1 MIQARKTISKWQLL
15 RKAGLEMHTTESRYE
30 LADLVTSR
38 MAISILIFAV
48 VLAIINTSATQSQ
61 TMSSYGFL
69 LVVSLCLLLIS
80 ADFFVD
86 GAKAMARKMGLSE
99 LIIGLTVV
107 SIGTSLPEILVTGQ
121 SALAARISPEDREYL
136 ALAVGNIFGSVLI
149 QITLILGIVII
160 VKPLDLEPGWLQRDG
175 FMMAFAL
182 VLLTLL
188 IWFDNELSRLEG
200 GVLAV
205 GYIAYITYLISI
217 SRGQR
222 EEPGKK
228 GEGSEVESTDETE
241 IEQEWDGMSILVC
254 MILGLGAAVLAS
266 DRMVHAASVIAI
278 NFGVSEAV
286 IGTTIAA
293 AGTSLPELAVGMAAA
308 YRSSG
313 VAIGTLLGSNI
324 TDPMFSIGMAA
335 VIYPITFDATT
346 VGAEN
351 FVDIKRW
358 IIPGALIATFM
369 ALLFMWS
376 SSKFKRYEGYILVST
391 YMLFL
396 IGLVT
401 RVYAF

>member
-1 MIQARKTISKWQLL
+1 
-15 RKAGLEMHTTESRYE
+15 MHTAESRYE
-30 LADLVTSR
+30 LGDLVTSR
-38 MAISILIFAV
+38 MTISVLMFGV
-48 VLAIINTSATQSQ
+48 VLAIINESAAASQS
-61 TMSSYGFL
+61 MSSYGFL

-80 ADFFVD
+80 ADYFVD

-121 SALAARISPEDREYL
+121 SALAARVSPEDREFL

-160 VKPLDLEPGWLQRDG
+160 VKPLDMEPGWLQRDG

-188 IWFDNELSRLEG
+188 IRFDSELSRLEG
-200 GVLAV
+200 GFLAA
-205 GYIAYITYLISI
+205 GYVAYITYLISI
-217 SRGQR
+217 SRRQMKINVK
-222 EEPGKK
+222 EGKK
-228 GEGSEVESTDETE
+228 AEKDGESDDEDWE
-241 IEQEWDGMSILVC
+241 GMAILVC
-254 MILGLGAAVLAS
+254 MVLGLGAAVLAS
-266 DRMVHAASVIAI
+266 DRMVHSASFIAT

-324 TDPMFSIGMAA
+324 TDPMFSIGIAA
-335 VIYPITFDATT
+335 LIHPITFSADT
-346 VGAEN
+346 VGQGN
-351 FVDIKRW
+351 YIDIRYW
-358 IIPGALIATFM
+358 IIPGALIATFL
-369 ALLFMWS
+369 AILFMWS

-396 IGLVT
+396 IGLLT

>member
-1 MIQARKTISKWQLL
+1 MT
-15 RKAGLEMHTTESRYE
+15 
-30 LADLVTSR
+30 
-38 MAISILIFAV
+38 ISILMFGV
-48 VLAIINTSATQSQ
+48 VLAIVNTSAAQSQ

-69 LVVSLCLLLIS
+69 LIVSLCLLLIS

-121 SALAARISPEDREYL
+121 SALAASISPEDREYL

-175 FMMAFAL
+175 FMMVFAL

-188 IWFDNELSRLEG
+188 LWFDNTLSRLEG
-200 GVLAV
+200 GLLAS
-205 GYIAYITYLISI
+205 GYVAYITYLISL
-217 SRGQR
+217 SRRQKGEQR
-222 EEPGKK
+222 ETTV
-228 GEGSEVESTDETE
+228 SENEEEADEE
-241 IEQEWDGMSILVC
+241 ELQDWAGMSIMVC

-266 DRMVHAASVIAI
+266 DRMVHSASFIAK

-324 TDPMFSIGMAA
+324 TDPMFSIGIAA
-335 VIYPITFDATT
+335 LIYPITFSAET
-346 VGAEN
+346 VGASN
-351 FVDIKRW
+351 YVDIRYW

-369 ALLFMWS
+369 AIIFMWS

-391 YMLFL
+391 YMIFL
-396 IGLVT
+396 IGLIT

>member
-1 MIQARKTISKWQLL
+1 
-15 RKAGLEMHTTESRYE
+15 MHTAESRYE
-30 LADLVTSR
+30 LGDLVTSR
-38 MAISILIFAV
+38 MTISVLMFGV
-48 VLAIINTSATQSQ
+48 VLAIINESAAASQS
-61 TMSSYGFL
+61 MSSYGFL

-80 ADFFVD
+80 ADYFVD

-121 SALAARISPEDREYL
+121 SALAARVSPEDREFL

-160 VKPLDLEPGWLQRDG
+160 VKPLDMEPGWLQRDG
-175 FMMAFAL
+175 FMMDFAL

-188 IWFDNELSRLEG
+188 IWFDSELSRLEG
-200 GVLAV
+200 GFLAA
-205 GYIAYITYLISI
+205 GYVAYITYLISI
-217 SRGQR
+217 SRRQMKINVK
-222 EEPGKK
+222 EGKK
-228 GEGSEVESTDETE
+228 AEKDGESDDEDWE
-241 IEQEWDGMSILVC
+241 GMAILVC
-254 MILGLGAAVLAS
+254 MVLGLGAAVLAS
-266 DRMVHAASVIAI
+266 DRMVHSASFIAT

-324 TDPMFSIGMAA
+324 TDPMFSIGIAA
-335 VIYPITFDATT
+335 LIHPITFSADT
-346 VGAEN
+346 VGQGN
-351 FVDIKRW
+351 YIDIRYW
-358 IIPGALIATFM
+358 IIPGALIATFL
-369 ALLFMWS
+369 AILFMWS

-396 IGLVT
+396 IGLLT

>member
-1 MIQARKTISKWQLL
+1 
-15 RKAGLEMHTTESRYE
+15 MHTAESRYE
-30 LADLVTSR
+30 LGDLVTSR
-38 MAISILIFAV
+38 MTISVLMFGV
-48 VLAIINTSATQSQ
+48 VLAIINESAAASQS
-61 TMSSYGFL
+61 MSSYGFL

-80 ADFFVD
+80 ADYFVD

-121 SALAARISPEDREYL
+121 SALAARVSPEDREFL

-160 VKPLDLEPGWLQRDG
+160 VKPLDMEPGWLQRDG

-188 IWFDNELSRLEG
+188 IWFDSELSRLEG
-200 GVLAV
+200 GVLAA
-205 GYIAYITYLISI
+205 GYVAYITYLISI
-217 SRGQR
+217 SRRQMKINVK
-222 EEPGKK
+222 EGKK
-228 GEGSEVESTDETE
+228 AEKDGESDDEDWE
-241 IEQEWDGMSILVC
+241 GMAILVC
-254 MILGLGAAVLAS
+254 MVLGLGAAVLAS
-266 DRMVHAASVIAI
+266 DRMVHSASFIAT

-324 TDPMFSIGMAA
+324 TDPMFSIGIAA
-335 VIYPITFDATT
+335 LIHPITFSADT
-346 VGAEN
+346 VGQGN
-351 FVDIKRW
+351 YIDIRYW
-358 IIPGALIATFM
+358 IIPGALIATFL
-369 ALLFMWS
+369 AILFMWS

-396 IGLVT
+396 IGLLT

>member
-1 MIQARKTISKWQLL
+1 
-15 RKAGLEMHTTESRYE
+15 MHATESRYE
-30 LADLVTSR
+30 LGDLVSSK
-38 MAISILIFAV
+38 MVISILMFGV
-48 VLAIINTSATQSQ
+48 VLAIVNTSATQSQ

-69 LVVSLCLLLIS
+69 LIVSLCLLLIS

-121 SALAARISPEDREYL
+121 SALAASISPEDREYL

-175 FMMAFAL
+175 FMMVFAL

-188 IWFDNELSRLEG
+188 IWFDNTLSRLEG
-200 GVLAV
+200 GLLAT
-205 GYIAYITYLISI
+205 GYIVYITYLISL
-217 SRGQR
+217 SRRQKEDVKEA
-222 EEPGKK
+222 EE
-228 GEGSEVESTDETE
+228 SEEDDDESDEE
-241 IEQEWDGMSILVC
+241 DMQDWAGMSIMVC

-266 DRMVHAASVIAI
+266 DRMVHSASFIAQS
-278 NFGVSEAV
+278 FGVSEAV

-324 TDPMFSIGMAA
+324 TDPMFSIGIAA
-335 VIYPITFDATT
+335 LIYPITFSAET
-346 VGAEN
+346 VGAGN
-351 FVDIKRW
+351 YVDIRYW

-369 ALLFMWS
+369 AIIFMWS

-396 IGLVT
+396 IGLMT

>member
-1 MIQARKTISKWQLL
+1 
-15 RKAGLEMHTTESRYE
+15 MHATGSRYE
-30 LADLVTSR
+30 LADLVSSKMT
-38 MAISILIFAV
+38 ISILMFGV
-48 VLAIINTSATQSQ
+48 VLAIVNTSAAQSQ

-69 LVVSLCLLLIS
+69 LIVSLCLLLIS

-121 SALAARISPEDREYL
+121 SALAASISPEDREYL

-175 FMMAFAL
+175 FMMVFAL

-188 IWFDNELSRLEG
+188 LWFDNTLSRLEG
-200 GVLAV
+200 GLLAS
-205 GYIAYITYLISI
+205 GYVAYITYLISL
-217 SRGQR
+217 SRRQKGEQR
-222 EEPGKK
+222 ETTV
-228 GEGSEVESTDETE
+228 SENEEEADEE
-241 IEQEWDGMSILVC
+241 ELQDWAGMSIMVC

-266 DRMVHAASVIAI
+266 DRMVHSASFIAK

-324 TDPMFSIGMAA
+324 TDPMFSIGIAA
-335 VIYPITFDATT
+335 LIYPITFSAET
-346 VGAEN
+346 VGASN
-351 FVDIKRW
+351 YVDIRYW

-369 ALLFMWS
+369 AIIFMWS

-391 YMLFL
+391 YMIFL
-396 IGLVT
+396 IGLIT

>member
-1 MIQARKTISKWQLL
+1 
-15 RKAGLEMHTTESRYE
+15 MHATESRYE
-30 LADLVTSR
+30 LADLVSSKMT
-38 MAISILIFAV
+38 ISILMFGV
-48 VLAIINTSATQSQ
+48 VLAIVNTSATQSQ

-69 LVVSLCLLLIS
+69 LIVSLCLLLIS

-86 GAKAMARKMGLSE
+86 GAKAMARKIGLSE

-121 SALAARISPEDREYL
+121 SALAASISPEEREYL

-175 FMMAFAL
+175 FMMVFAL

-188 IWFDNELSRLEG
+188 LWFDNTLSRLEG
-200 GVLAV
+200 GLLAS
-205 GYIAYITYLISI
+205 GYVAYITYLISL
-217 SRGQR
+217 SRRQ
-222 EEPGKK
+222 K
-228 GEGSEVESTDETE
+228 GEQKETPVSENDEESDEE
-241 IEQEWDGMSILVC
+241 EQQDWAGMSIMVC

-266 DRMVHAASVIAI
+266 DRMVHSASFIAQ

-324 TDPMFSIGMAA
+324 TDPMFSIGIAA
-335 VIYPITFDATT
+335 LIYPITFSAET
-346 VGAEN
+346 VGAGN
-351 FVDIKRW
+351 YVDIRYW

-369 ALLFMWS
+369 AIIFMWS

-391 YMLFL
+391 YLIFL
-396 IGLVT
+396 IGLIT

>member
-1 MIQARKTISKWQLL
+1 
-15 RKAGLEMHTTESRYE
+15 MHATESRYE
-30 LADLVTSR
+30 LADLVSSKMT
-38 MAISILIFAV
+38 ISILMFGA
-48 VLAIINTSATQSQ
+48 VLAIVNTSATQSQ

-69 LVVSLCLLLIS
+69 LIVSLCLLLIS

-121 SALAARISPEDREYL
+121 SALAASISPEEREYL

-175 FMMAFAL
+175 FMMVSAL

-188 IWFDNELSRLEG
+188 LWFDNTLSRLEG
-200 GVLAV
+200 GLLAS
-205 GYIAYITYLISI
+205 GYVAYITYLISL
-217 SRGQR
+217 SRRQ
-222 EEPGKK
+222 K
-228 GEGSEVESTDETE
+228 GEQKETVVSENEDETDEE
-241 IEQEWDGMSILVC
+241 ELQDWAGMSIIVC
-254 MILGLGAAVLAS
+254 MVLGLGAAVLAS
-266 DRMVHAASVIAI
+266 DRMVHSASFIAQR
-278 NFGVSEAV
+278 FGVSEAV

-324 TDPMFSIGMAA
+324 TDPMFSIGIAA
-335 VIYPITFDATT
+335 LIYPITFSAET
-346 VGAEN
+346 VGASN
-351 FVDIKRW
+351 YVDIRYW

-369 ALLFMWS
+369 AIIFMWS

-391 YMLFL
+391 YMIFL
-396 IGLVT
+396 IGLIT

>member
-1 MIQARKTISKWQLL
+1 
-15 RKAGLEMHTTESRYE
+15 MHTAESRYE
-30 LADLVTSR
+30 LGDLVTSR
-38 MAISILIFAV
+38 MTISVLMFGV
-48 VLAIINTSATQSQ
+48 VLAIINESAAASQS
-61 TMSSYGFL
+61 MSSYGFL

-80 ADFFVD
+80 ADYFVD

-121 SALAARISPEDREYL
+121 SALAARVSPEDREFL

-160 VKPLDLEPGWLQRDG
+160 VKPLDMEPGWLQRDG

-188 IWFDNELSRLEG
+188 IWFDSELSRLEG
-200 GVLAV
+200 GFLAA
-205 GYIAYITYLISI
+205 GYVAYITYLISI
-217 SRGQR
+217 SRRQMKINVK
-222 EEPGKK
+222 EGKK
-228 GEGSEVESTDETE
+228 AEKDGESDDEDWE
-241 IEQEWDGMSILVC
+241 GMAILVC
-254 MILGLGAAVLAS
+254 MVLGLGAAVLAS
-266 DRMVHAASVIAI
+266 DRMVHSASFIAT

-324 TDPMFSIGMAA
+324 TDPMFSIGIAA
-335 VIYPITFDATT
+335 LIHPITFSADT
-346 VGAEN
+346 VGQGN
-351 FVDIKRW
+351 YIDIRYW
-358 IIPGALIATFM
+358 IIPGALIATFL
-369 ALLFMWS
+369 AILFMWS

-396 IGLVT
+396 IGLLT

>member
-1 MIQARKTISKWQLL
+1 
-15 RKAGLEMHTTESRYE
+15 MHTAESRYE
-30 LADLVTSR
+30 LGDLVTSR
-38 MAISILIFAV
+38 MTISVLMFGV
-48 VLAIINTSATQSQ
+48 VLAIINESAAASQS
-61 TMSSYGFL
+61 MSSYGFL

-80 ADFFVD
+80 ADYFVD

-121 SALAARISPEDREYL
+121 SALAARVSPEDREFL

-160 VKPLDLEPGWLQRDG
+160 VKPLDMEPGWLQRDG

-188 IWFDNELSRLEG
+188 IWFDSELSRLEG
-200 GVLAV
+200 GFLAA
-205 GYIAYITYLISI
+205 GYVAYITYLISI
-217 SRGQR
+217 SRRQMKINVK
-222 EEPGKK
+222 EGKK
-228 GEGSEVESTDETE
+228 AEKDGESDDEDWE
-241 IEQEWDGMSILVC
+241 GMAILVC
-254 MILGLGAAVLAS
+254 MVLGLGAAVLAS
-266 DRMVHAASVIAI
+266 DRMVHSASFIAT

-293 AGTSLPELAVGMAAA
+293 AGTSLPELAVGMAEA

-324 TDPMFSIGMAA
+324 TDPMFSIGIAA
-335 VIYPITFDATT
+335 LIHPITFSADT
-346 VGAEN
+346 VGQGN
-351 FVDIKRW
+351 YIDIRYW
-358 IIPGALIATFM
+358 IIPGALIATFL
-369 ALLFMWS
+369 AILFMWS

-396 IGLVT
+396 IGLLT

>member
-1 MIQARKTISKWQLL
+1 
-15 RKAGLEMHTTESRYE
+15 MHATESRYE
-30 LADLVTSR
+30 LGELVSSKMT
-38 MAISILIFAV
+38 ISILIFGV
-48 VLAIINTSATQSQ
+48 VLAIVNTSATQSQ

-69 LVVSLCLLLIS
+69 LIVSLCLLLIS

-121 SALAARISPEDREYL
+121 SALAASISPEDREYL

-175 FMMAFAL
+175 FMMVFAL

-188 IWFDNELSRLEG
+188 IWFDNTLSRLEG
-200 GVLAV
+200 GLLAT
-205 GYIAYITYLISI
+205 GYMVYITYLISL
-217 SRGQR
+217 SRRQR
-222 EEPGKK
+222 GEVKEAKVSEEDD
-228 GEGSEVESTDETE
+228 ESYEDD
-241 IEQEWDGMSILVC
+241 QQDWAGMSIMVC

-266 DRMVHAASVIAI
+266 DRMVHSASFIAQ

-324 TDPMFSIGMAA
+324 TDPMFSIGIAA
-335 VIYPITFDATT
+335 LIYPITFSAET
-346 VGAEN
+346 VGAGN
-351 FVDIKRW
+351 YVDIRYW

-369 ALLFMWS
+369 AIIFMWS

-396 IGLVT
+396 IGLMT

>member
-1 MIQARKTISKWQLL
+1 
-15 RKAGLEMHTTESRYE
+15 MHATESRYE
-30 LADLVTSR
+30 LADLVSSKMT
-38 MAISILIFAV
+38 ISILMFGV
-48 VLAIINTSATQSQ
+48 VLAIVNTSATQSQ

-69 LVVSLCLLLIS
+69 LIVSLCLLLIS

-121 SALAARISPEDREYL
+121 SALAASISPEEREYL

-175 FMMAFAL
+175 FMMVSAL

-188 IWFDNELSRLEG
+188 LWFDNTLSRLEG
-200 GVLAV
+200 GLLAS
-205 GYIAYITYLISI
+205 GYVAYITYLISL
-217 SRGQR
+217 SRRQ
-222 EEPGKK
+222 K
-228 GEGSEVESTDETE
+228 GEQKETVVSENEDETDEE
-241 IEQEWDGMSILVC
+241 ELQDWAGMSIIVC
-254 MILGLGAAVLAS
+254 MVLGLGAAVLAS
-266 DRMVHAASVIAI
+266 DRMVHSASFIAQR
-278 NFGVSEAV
+278 FGVSEAV

-324 TDPMFSIGMAA
+324 TDPMFSIGIAA
-335 VIYPITFDATT
+335 LIYPITFSAET
-346 VGAEN
+346 VGASN
-351 FVDIKRW
+351 YVDIRYW

-369 ALLFMWS
+369 AIIFMWS

-391 YMLFL
+391 YMIFL
-396 IGLVT
+396 IGLIT

>member
-1 MIQARKTISKWQLL
+1 
-15 RKAGLEMHTTESRYE
+15 MHATESRYE
-30 LADLVTSR
+30 LADLVSSKMT
-38 MAISILIFAV
+38 ISILMFGV
-48 VLAIINTSATQSQ
+48 VLAIVNTSATQSQ

-69 LVVSLCLLLIS
+69 LIVSLCLLLIS

-121 SALAARISPEDREYL
+121 SALAASISPEEREYL

-175 FMMAFAL
+175 FMMVFAL

-188 IWFDNELSRLEG
+188 LWFDNTLSRLEG
-200 GVLAV
+200 GLLAS
-205 GYIAYITYLISI
+205 GYVAYITYLISL
-217 SRGQR
+217 SRRQ
-222 EEPGKK
+222 K
-228 GEGSEVESTDETE
+228 GEQKETPVSENDEESDEE
-241 IEQEWDGMSILVC
+241 EQQDWAGMSIMVC

-266 DRMVHAASVIAI
+266 DRMVHSASFIAQ

-324 TDPMFSIGMAA
+324 TDPMFSIGIAA
-335 VIYPITFDATT
+335 LIYPITFSAET
-346 VGAEN
+346 VGAGN
-351 FVDIKRW
+351 YVDIRYW

-369 ALLFMWS
+369 AIIFMWS

-391 YMLFL
+391 YLIFL
-396 IGLVT
+396 IGLIT

>member
-1 MIQARKTISKWQLL
+1 
-15 RKAGLEMHTTESRYE
+15 MHATESRYE
-30 LADLVTSR
+30 LGDLVSSK
-38 MAISILIFAV
+38 MVISILMFGV
-48 VLAIINTSATQSQ
+48 VLAIVNTSATQSQ

-69 LVVSLCLLLIS
+69 LIVSLCLLLIS

-121 SALAARISPEDREYL
+121 SALAASISPEDREYL

-175 FMMAFAL
+175 FMMVFAL

-188 IWFDNELSRLEG
+188 IWFDNTLSRLEG
-200 GVLAV
+200 GLLAT
-205 GYIAYITYLISI
+205 GYLVYITYLISL
-217 SRGQR
+217 SRRQK
-222 EEPGKK
+222 EEVKEAK
-228 GEGSEVESTDETE
+228 ESEEDDDESDEE
-241 IEQEWDGMSILVC
+241 DLQDWAGMSIMVC

-266 DRMVHAASVIAI
+266 DRMVHSASFIAK

-324 TDPMFSIGMAA
+324 TDPMFSIGIAA
-335 VIYPITFDATT
+335 LIYPITFSAAT
-346 VGAEN
+346 VGAGN
-351 FVDIKRW
+351 YVDIRYW

-369 ALLFMWS
+369 AIIFMWS

-391 YMLFL
+391 YMIFL
-396 IGLVT
+396 IGLMT

>member
-1 MIQARKTISKWQLL
+1 
-15 RKAGLEMHTTESRYE
+15 MHATESRYE
-30 LADLVTSR
+30 LAELVSSKMT
-38 MAISILIFAV
+38 ISILMFGV
-48 VLAIINTSATQSQ
+48 VLAIVNTSATQSQ

-69 LVVSLCLLLIS
+69 LIVSLCLLLIS

-121 SALAARISPEDREYL
+121 SALAASISPEEREYL

-175 FMMAFAL
+175 FMMVFAL

-188 IWFDNELSRLEG
+188 LWFDNTLSRLEG
-200 GVLAV
+200 GLLAS
-205 GYIAYITYLISI
+205 GYVAYITYLISL
-217 SRGQR
+217 SRRQ
-222 EEPGKK
+222 K
-228 GEGSEVESTDETE
+228 GEQKETPVSENDEESDEE
-241 IEQEWDGMSILVC
+241 EQQDWAGMSIMVC

-266 DRMVHAASVIAI
+266 DRMVHSASFIAQ

-324 TDPMFSIGMAA
+324 TDPMFSIGIAA
-335 VIYPITFDATT
+335 LIYPITFSAET
-346 VGAEN
+346 VGAGN
-351 FVDIKRW
+351 YVDIRYW

-369 ALLFMWS
+369 AIIFMWS

-391 YMLFL
+391 YLIFL
-396 IGLVT
+396 IGLIT